1 LLEVVIIKF
10 HFFFQ
15 GGSKMKYDYGKAM
28 SLSILF
34 YDAQRSGRLPD
45 NNPIKWR
52 GNSAMQ
58 DLVPIYVT
66 ASLNNLQEL
75 TIVPT
80 PCQVMTAS

>member
-1 LLEVVIIKF
+1 
-10 HFFFQ
+10 
-15 GGSKMKYDYGKAM
+15 MKYDYGKAM

-58 DLVPIYVT
+58 DSGGGHDLTGGWYDGKFLKIIQRCCNIYGYH
-66 ASLNNLQEL
+66 S
-75 TIVPT
+75 
-80 PCQVMTAS
+80 

>member
-1 LLEVVIIKF
+1 MFEVVIIKF

-58 DLVPIYVT
+58 D
-66 ASLNNLQEL
+66 SGDGHDL
-75 TIVPT
+75 TGGWYDGKF
-80 PCQVMTAS
+80 